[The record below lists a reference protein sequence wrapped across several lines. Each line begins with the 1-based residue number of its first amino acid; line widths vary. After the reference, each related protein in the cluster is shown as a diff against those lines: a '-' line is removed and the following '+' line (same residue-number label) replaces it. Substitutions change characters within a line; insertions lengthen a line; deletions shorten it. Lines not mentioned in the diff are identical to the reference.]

1 MLVVDAGV
9 AVAAAFA
16 GNAFCEL
23 HDDDLVAPAL
33 RWSDARSTLRL
44 RAWHGRVHPDDVEP
58 ARACLERCPV
68 DRREPGEL
76 GHEAWRVADEMGW
89 ARTCDAEYVAWRGS
103 WTAAWSRST
112 PGCEEARTGW
122 ASWSR
127 RLSYDAR
134 PDAFP

>member
-89 ARTCDAEYVAWRGS
+89 ARTYYAEYVALARLLDCRLVMLDS
-103 WTAAWSRST
+103 RLRRAAD
-112 PGCEEARTGW
+112 
-122 ASWSR
+122 
-127 RLSYDAR
+127 RLGLVVSPAEL
-134 PDAFP
+134 